1 MALSL
6 NQKKAVIEEVSSIV
20 AQAQSVI
27 VAEYTGLSVAKMTEL
42 RQKASELGV
51 KLKVVKNTLAK
62 RAFSDT
68 DYSCMNEVLTGQ
80 VVLAFS
86 QESLGG
92 AARVCRDFAKENKMF
107 KVTGLSLGDG
117 LLDASKLKDVADL
130 PNYQEALS
138 MLLGVMKA
146 PIEKLVRTL
155 VEPAAKVTRVVAAVR
170 DQKA

>member
-6 NQKKAVIEEVSSIV
+6 NQKKAVIEEVTSIV

-68 DYSCMNEVLTGQ
+68 DYACMNEVLTGQ

-92 AARVCRDFAKENKMF
+92 AARVFRDFAKENKKF

-117 LLDASKLKDVADL
+117 LLDASRLKDVADL
-130 PNYQEALS
+130 PNYEEALS

-146 PIEKLVRTL
+146 PIEKLVQTL
-155 VEPAAKVTRVVAAVR
+155 AEPAAKVTRVVAAVR